1 MKATNP
7 KDALGANKAPLG
19 LWPLTA
25 LAEGSTALANGMLKY
40 GRVNWR
46 SAGVRS
52 SIYVDAMLRHILVW
66 NEGEERDED
75 GVHNLAA
82 VLACAAILIDAK
94 ANGQLVDDRP
104 LSMVNPRHA
113 LHRAGLTIETLRGMH
128 AEKDPKHF
136 LIGDSK

>member
-7 KDALGANKAPLG
+7 KDSLGANKSPLG

-104 LSMVNPRHA
+104 MSMVNPRDFLADVGVVIGA
-113 LHRAGLTIETLRGMH
+113 LRELH
-128 AEKDPKHF
+128 AEKTPQHF

>member
-52 SIYVDAMLRHILVW
+52 SIYVDAMLRHILIW

-104 LSMVNPRHA
+104 LSTVAPRTV
-113 LHRAGLTIETLRGMH
+113 LNVVGDTIERLREIH